1 MKRKVRFSFS
11 KGEFMESPES
21 ISSARRAIGF
31 WSLGF
36 MVVLLLV
43 FLISAPFFALSGSY
57 GVALFIAIP

>member
-1 MKRKVRFSFS
+1 
-11 KGEFMESPES
+11 MESPES

-36 MVVLLLV
+36 IVVLLLF